1 MKKVL
6 LTGGGGFIGGHTF
19 AHIMHNTDWHVTI
32 LDSFRHKGK
41 TDRITEMLESH
52 PDWRK
57 RLTVITH
64 DLKAPFSKQLIE
76 RIGPINYIINMASES
91 HVDRS
96 ITDPRDFIENNVH
109 LTLSMLEYARVLAG
123 QLQSPLEKFI
133 QISTDEVYGPAGES
147 WQECREPVCP
157 DDAKPLGERD
167 HKHLY
172 SHNHK
177 EGEPHKPSNPYS
189 ASKAA
194 QEDICYAYWRTYDL
208 PIVITNTMNI
218 IGEMQDPEK
227 FLPMLIKGIKIGRKV
242 TIHANA
248 DGSKI
253 GSRYYLHA
261 RNQADALL
269 FLLKN
274 VEFPRYADGNDIGRF
289 NVVGEYEISNLEL
302 AQKVADIL
310 GKELRYELVDFHSS
324 RPGHDLRY
332 ALDGSK
338 MAALGWKAPLSF
350 DESLKNTVEWT
361 IAHPEWLK

>member
-1 MKKVL
+1 METVL
-6 LTGGGGFIGGHTF
+6 LTGGGGFIGAHTF
-19 AHIMHNTDWHVTI
+19 AHIMHNTDWNIVI
-32 LDSFRHKGK
+32 IDSFRHKGK
-41 TDRITEMLESH
+41 TDRITEMIEAH

-64 DLKAPFSKQLIE
+64 DLIAPFSEQLVE
-76 RIGPINYIINMASES
+76 RIGKIDYVINMASES

-109 LTLSMLEYARVLAG
+109 LTLTMLEYIRKNPVK
-123 QLQSPLEKFI
+123 KFI
-133 QISTDEVYGPAGES
+133 QISTDEVYGPAPAG
-147 WQECREPVCP
+147 
-157 DDAKPLGERD
+157 
-167 HKHLY
+167 
-172 SHNHK
+172 HNHK
-177 EGEPHKPSNPYS
+177 EGEPHRPSNPYS

-194 QEDICYAYWRTYDL
+194 QEDICYSYWRTYDL
-208 PIVITNTMNI
+208 PICITNTMNI

-227 FLPMLIKGIKIGRKV
+227 YLPMIIKSVMINSKL
-242 TIHANA
+242 TIHASA
-248 DGSKI
+248 DGKTI

-274 VEFPRYADGNDIGRF
+274 VEFPKYTSNMEIARY
-289 NVVGEYEISNLEL
+289 NVVGEYEINNLEL
-302 AQKVADIL
+302 AQMVAEIL

-338 MAALGWKAPLSF
+338 LAALGWKAPLTLA
-350 DESLKNTVEWT
+350 ESLKNTVDWT
-361 IAHPEWLK
+361 IKHPEWLR

>member
-1 MKKVL
+1 MKNVL

-32 LDSFRHKGK
+32 IDSFRHKGK

-52 PDWRK
+52 PDWRE
-57 RLTVITH
+57 RLAVITH
-64 DLKAPFSKQLIE
+64 DLKAPFSPQLIE
-76 RIGPINYIINMASES
+76 RIGPVNYIINMASES

-109 LTLSMLEYARVLAG
+109 LTLTMLEYARVLAL
-123 QLQSPLEKFI
+123 QLKSPLEKFI
-133 QISTDEVYGPAGES
+133 QISTDEVYGPA
-147 WQECREPVCP
+147 P
-157 DDAKPLGERD
+157 DG
-167 HKHLY
+167 
-172 SHNHK
+172 HNHK

-194 QEDICYAYWRTYDL
+194 QEDICYAYWRTYNL
-208 PIVITNTMNI
+208 PIAITNTMNI

-227 FLPMLIKGIKIGRKV
+227 FLPMLIKGIKAGRIV

-253 GSRYYLHA
+253 GSRFYLHA
-261 RNQADALL
+261 RNQADALI
-269 FLLKN
+269 FLLKG
-274 VEFPRYADGNDIGRF
+274 ADFTLYDAGNDIDRF
-289 NVVGEYEISNLEL
+289 NVVGEYEINNLEL
-302 AQKVADIL
+302 AQKVAKIL
-310 GKELRYELVDFHSS
+310 DKELHHELVDFHSS

-338 MAALGWKAPLSF
+338 LAALGWKAPLSF
-350 DESLKNTVEWT
+350 DDSLKNTVEWT
-361 IAHPEWLK
+361 IDHPEWLK

>member
-1 MKKVL
+1 METVL
-6 LTGGGGFIGGHTF
+6 LTGGGGFIGAHTF
-19 AHIMHNTDWHVTI
+19 AHIMHNTDWDIVI
-32 LDSFRHKGK
+32 VDSFRHKGK
-41 TDRITEMLESH
+41 TDRIAEMLDSH

-64 DLKAPFSKQLIE
+64 DLKAPFSEQTVE
-76 RIGPINYIINMASES
+76 RIGKIDYVINMASES

-109 LTLSMLEYARVLAG
+109 LTLTMLEYIRKNPVK
-123 QLQSPLEKFI
+123 KFI
-133 QISTDEVYGPAGES
+133 QISTDEVYGPA
-147 WQECREPVCP
+147 P
-157 DDAKPLGERD
+157 DG
-167 HKHLY
+167 
-172 SHNHK
+172 HNHK
-177 EGEPHKPSNPYS
+177 EGEPHRPSNPYS

-194 QEDICYAYWRTYDL
+194 QEDIAYSYWRTYDL
-208 PIVITNTMNI
+208 PICITNTMNI

-227 FLPMLIKGIKIGRKV
+227 YLPMIIKSVMINRKL
-242 TIHANA
+242 TIHASA
-248 DGSKI
+248 DGKTI

-261 RNQADALL
+261 RNQADALV

-274 VEFPRYADGNDIGRF
+274 VEFPKYSENMEIARY
-289 NVVGEYEISNLEL
+289 NVVGEYELNNLEL

-332 ALDGSK
+332 ALDGNK
-338 MAALGWKAPLSF
+338 LAALGWKAPLTL

-361 IAHPEWLK
+361 IKHPEWLR

>member
-1 MKKVL
+1 METLL
-6 LTGGGGFIGGHTF
+6 LTGGGGFIGAHTF
-19 AHIMHNTDWHVTI
+19 AHVMHNTDWDIVI
-32 LDSFRHKGK
+32 IDSFRHKGK

-57 RLTVITH
+57 RLRVITH
-64 DLKAPFSKQLIE
+64 DLTAPFSEQTIE
-76 RIGPINYIINMASES
+76 RIGKIDYIINMASES

-109 LTLSMLEYARVLAG
+109 LTLTMLEYIRKNPVK
-123 QLQSPLEKFI
+123 KFI
-133 QISTDEVYGPAGES
+133 QISTDEVYGPAPAG
-147 WQECREPVCP
+147 
-157 DDAKPLGERD
+157 
-167 HKHLY
+167 
-172 SHNHK
+172 HNHK

-189 ASKAA
+189 ASKSA
-194 QEDICYAYWRTYDL
+194 QEDICYAYWRTYNL
-208 PIVITNTMNI
+208 PICITNTMNI

-227 FLPMLIKGIKIGRKV
+227 YLPMLIKNININKEV

-261 RNQADALL
+261 RNQSDALL

-274 VEFPRYADGNDIGRF
+274 VDFPKYSTEIEMARY
-289 NVVGEYEISNLEL
+289 NVVGEYEIDNLQL
-302 AQKVADIL
+302 AEKVAKIL
-310 GKELRYELVDFHSS
+310 GKKELRYVLVDFHSS

-338 MAALGWKAPLSF
+338 LAALGWKAPLSF
-350 DESLKNTVEWT
+350 DDSLKKTVEWT
-361 IAHPEWLK
+361 ISHPEWLK

>member
-1 MKKVL
+1 MTKLL
-6 LTGGGGFIGGHTF
+6 LTGGAGFIGAHTF

-32 LDSFRHKGK
+32 IDSFRHKGK
-41 TDRITEMLESH
+41 ADRIAEMLESH
-52 PDWRK
+52 PDWRE
-57 RLTVITH
+57 RLTVVTH
-64 DLKAPFSKQLIE
+64 DLKAPFSNQTIE
-76 RIGPINYIINMASES
+76 RIGPIDYVINMASES

-109 LTLSMLEYARVLAG
+109 LTLTMLEYIRQHPVK
-123 QLQSPLEKFI
+123 KFI
-133 QISTDEVYGPAGES
+133 QISTDEVYGPA
-147 WQECREPVCP
+147 P
-157 DDAKPLGERD
+157 DG
-167 HKHLY
+167 
-172 SHNHK
+172 HNHK
-177 EGEPHKPSNPYS
+177 EGEPHRPSNPYS

-194 QEDICYAYWRTYDL
+194 QESIAFSYWRTYDL
-208 PIVITNTMNI
+208 PICITNTMNI

-227 FLPMLIKGIKIGRKV
+227 YLPMIIQKIRAGEPV

-274 VEFPRYADGNDIGRF
+274 VEFPAYSTGEDMARY
-289 NVVGEYEISNLEL
+289 NVVGEREVTNLEL
-302 AQKVADIL
+302 AQMVASIL
-310 GKELRYELVDFHSS
+310 GKELKYELVDFHSS

-338 MAALGWKAPLSF
+338 LAALGWKAPLTL

-361 IAHPEWLK
+361 IARPEWLK

>member
-1 MKKVL
+1 MKNVL

-19 AHIMHNTDWHVTI
+19 AHIMHNTDWHLTI
-32 LDSFRHKGK
+32 IDSFRHKGK

-52 PDWRK
+52 PDWRA

-64 DLKAPFSKQLIE
+64 DLKAPFSKQLVE
-76 RIGPINYIINMASES
+76 RIGPINYVINMASES

-109 LTLSMLEYARVLAG
+109 LTLTMLEYIRQNPVD
-123 QLQSPLEKFI
+123 KFI
-133 QISTDEVYGPAGES
+133 QISTDEVYGPA
-147 WQECREPVCP
+147 P
-157 DDAKPLGERD
+157 DG
-167 HKHLY
+167 
-172 SHNHK
+172 HNHA
-177 EGEPHKPSNPYS
+177 EGEPHRPSNPYS

-194 QEDICYAYWRTYDL
+194 QEDIAFAYWRTYDL
-208 PIVITNTMNI
+208 PIAITNTMNI

-227 FLPMLIKGIKIGRKV
+227 YLPMIIKSV
-242 TIHANA
+242 QENTMLTIHSNA

-261 RNQADALL
+261 RNQADALI
-269 FLLKN
+269 FLLNN
-274 VEFPRYADGNDIGRF
+274 VDFPKYSTGKEIARY
-289 NVVGEYEISNLEL
+289 NVVGEYEINNLEL
-302 AQKVADIL
+302 AQKVAAIL
-310 GKELRYELVDFHSS
+310 GKELRYELTDFHSS

-338 MAALGWKAPLSF
+338 LAALGWKAPLTF